1 MLPLFRAVLAF
12 VFGNPLG
19 KLAALSA
26 GAAALVLSFAYHQQS
41 IGARKVEARQER
53 ANAVVRK
60 KADDAARR
68 SVDPAAAGMRNPH
81 YRAD

>member
-1 MLPLFRAVLAF
+1 MSLLRVVLGF

-19 KLAALSA
+19 KLV
-26 GAAALVLSFAYHQQS
+26 AAAAGLSVLVLSFASHQQS
-41 IGARKVEARQER
+41 IGARKTEARQER
-53 ANAVVRK
+53 ANAVARK

-68 SVDPAAAGMRNPH
+68 SVDPAAAGLRNPH